1 MMDAIMIGNLEIF
14 KTLLPLSI
22 FKPQILLHLAI
33 RYGQIEV
40 FKHLCSLFED
50 WKNLKDKK
58 GRSIQQI
65 LEEKNY
71 LFEVNNMEPG
81 EISRTPKFA
90 DKKASDVF
98 RREMLEFINWKK

>member
-22 FKPQILLHLAI
+22 FKPKNLFLAI

-40 FKHLCSLFED
+40 FKHLCSLCED

-58 GRSIQQI
+58 GRNIKQI

-71 LFEVNNMEPG
+71 LFEVNDMEPG
-81 EISRTPKFA
+81 ETSRSPKFA
-90 DKKASDVF
+90 DKKASDAF
-98 RREMLEFINWKK
+98 RHEILEFIK